1 MKFFLAPLVV
11 LSDLGTKVAVVGS
24 LILMSNYLVY
34 SKIHYFGEVVMW
46 QWFGAMMSLDSEH
59 CPVQTTNK

>member
-11 LSDLGTKVAVVGS
+11 LSDLDTMVAVVGS
-24 LILMSNYLVY
+24 LILISNYLVY
-34 SKIHYFGEVVMW
+34 SKMHYFEVVKW
-46 QWFGAMMSLDSEH
+46 QWFGVMMSLDSEH